1 MLGLVGPSA
10 AAASASSAFES
21 SSLLAPDE
29 LATAPPGVAASVSL
43 FVGDV
48 AHTCEILPHPEG
60 PSAVEHQAER
70 MRARAQIAARTTSLR
85 RATRTPIVC
94 AAKRSDVA
102 VIIAADIRLPPT
114 VLTPEW
120 IETIARRHRGGGRD
134 GCNRT
139 RAEVVHAINH
149 FTNESD
155 VFVHTDAAYQND
167 IPLFDHVVASRLTE
181 EDGGN
186 PATANSGNR
195 GGLYV
200 QWWRLSRA
208 WNLLVEYEEKCA
220 YAHEGK
226 EYKFIMKMRTD
237 MNLYGDWK
245 LATLYRFQVVPRF
258 SERTAFM
265 SSDRFFGGSRKVF
278 RHMANFEKRWRELEE
293 RGFSGVCGT
302 CSMVCGVSRRIKLT
316 PGFSQV
322 SLEGQAATCDRGCFH
337 TEQYSNG
344 VVTPEWKKFCSV
356 YRSELDD
363 DLSAAR
369 GHLISCGHV
378 PQHRPGEARQACIL
392 GGGSEKTFAYHVLR
406 GNYSVR
412 GFSELDQTL
421 WSRQHAELMVWR
433 HMVHMFDDGFTI
445 DDGPLQSLEDIGN
458 ARTFV
463 NLERHVSA
471 QVSAQDSTA
480 AVSPP
485 NREPAS
491 HGRLVNCRAPTLPGG
506 NSEDVMFMLD
516 RRRGRY
522 SSA

>member
-1 MLGLVGPSA
+1 MLGLLGPSA

-21 SSLLAPDE
+21 SSLLAPDG
-29 LATAPPGVAASVSL
+29 LATAPPSGATSVVSL

-48 AHTCEILPHPEG
+48 AHTCNILPHPEG
-60 PSAVEHQAER
+60 PSAVERQAER
-70 MRARAQIAARTTSLR
+70 IRARAQVAARTTSLR

-94 AAKRSDVA
+94 AAHRSEIA
-102 VIIAADIRLPPT
+102 VIIAADIRLPPA
-114 VLTPEW
+114 VLTQEW
-120 IETIARRHRGGGRD
+120 IETIAQRHRGGGAD
-134 GCNRT
+134 ACNRT
-139 RAEVVHAINH
+139 RAEVVAKINH
-149 FTNESD
+149 FTNGSD

-208 WNLLVEYEEKCA
+208 WNLLVEYEEQCA
-220 YAHEGK
+220 YAHEGQ

-245 LATLYRFQVVPRF
+245 LATLYKFQIVPRF
-258 SERTAFM
+258 SMRTAFM

-278 RHMANFEKRWRELEE
+278 AHMANFEKRWRELEE
-293 RGFSGVCGT
+293 RGFSGICGT

-322 SLEGQAATCDRGCFH
+322 SLAGQAATCDRGCFH
-337 TEQYSNG
+337 TEQYSDG

-369 GHLISCGHV
+369 GHLISCGKV
-378 PQHRPGEARQACIL
+378 PQHHPGDDRQACIL

-406 GNYSVR
+406 GNFSVR
-412 GFSELDQTL
+412 GFHELDQNL
-421 WSRQHAELMVWR
+421 WANKHAELMMWR
-433 HMVHMFDDGFTI
+433 HMVHIFDDGFTI
-445 DDGPLQSLEDIGN
+445 NDGPLQSLEDIGN

-471 QVSAQDSTA
+471 QVSASPVT
-480 AVSPP
+480 PP
-485 NREPAS
+485 NRGPAS
-491 HGRLVNCRAPTLPGG
+491 HGGLVNCRAPTQPGG
-506 NSEDVMFMLD
+506 NSEDVTFMVD
-516 RRRGRY
+516 VRRGRY